1 MKPEPK
7 EEGVNKA
14 EIRKVRTE
22 EIEGELFS
30 SVLDAVSV
38 ACGVGWLESSA
49 WKRPFLEATE
59 IPGAI
64 KHEGFTFA
72 PAFDLAEFVA
82 TCTELPNFAEASES
96 ILDAAEE
103 IKQREVISQKSRELV
118 SRARKAKEEI
128 SSLRDRS
135 FDELLISSLRVRSL
149 DELAISSLTALIDTQ
164 QRNL

>member
-7 EEGVNKA
+7 EEGVNKT

-30 SVLDAVSV
+30 SVRDALWM
-38 ACGVGWLESSA
+38 ACGIHCGDRGMWE
-49 WKRPFLEATE
+49 RPFLEAIE

-64 KHEGFTFA
+64 KYEGLTFA

-82 TCTELPNFAEASES
+82 TCTELPNFAEACES

-103 IKQREVISQKSRELV
+103 IKQREAISQKSRELV
-118 SRARKAKEEI
+118 LRARKAKEEMPR
-128 SSLRDRS
+128 LRDK
-135 FDELLISSLRVRSL
+135 SL
-149 DELAISSLTALIDTQ
+149 DELAIPSLTASIDNQ